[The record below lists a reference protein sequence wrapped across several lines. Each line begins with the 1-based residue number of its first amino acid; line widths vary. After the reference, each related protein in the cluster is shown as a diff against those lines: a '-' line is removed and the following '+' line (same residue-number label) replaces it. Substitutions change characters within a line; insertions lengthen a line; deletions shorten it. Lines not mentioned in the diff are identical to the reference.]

1 MSHIWMSHVAHISF
15 QISPRMSHEHTATHC
30 NTRQH
35 TATHKA
41 RALAYRISHEHTATH
56 CSTENEPWAHCNTLQ
71 HTINTENEP
80 WAPGDTQGSFSGL
93 LSEPWAHCNSL
104 QQSLQHRKRA
114 MSTPHH
120 WAHSLSKPENE
131 PCLTWMSHCHIT
143 YTNASSHTYEST
155 RHITH
160 MKLSCIH
167 MCFICVSWGIRICDN
182 SHIYGS
188 CMWDMAHSR
197 AYWVSAW
204 RVTHMNMSY
213 YTYECVILRRG
224 GLG

>member
-1 MSHIWMSHVAHISF
+1 MSTLQHTATHGNTRQHTRLVLWLTESAMSTLQHTAA
-15 QISPRMSHEHTATHC
+15 PRMSHEHTATHC
-30 NTRQH
+30 NT
-35 TATHKA
+35 
-41 RALAYRISHEHTATH
+41 
-56 CSTENEPWAHCNTLQ
+56 
-71 HTINTENEP
+71 
-80 WAPGDTQGSFSGL
+80 
-93 LSEPWAHCNSL
+93 
-104 QQSLQHRKRA
+104 LQHREWA
-114 MSTPHH
+114 MSTRRHTRLIFGLIKWAMSTLQLAATPRTSMSTLHH
-120 WAHSLSKPENE
+120 WAHSLSKPKNE